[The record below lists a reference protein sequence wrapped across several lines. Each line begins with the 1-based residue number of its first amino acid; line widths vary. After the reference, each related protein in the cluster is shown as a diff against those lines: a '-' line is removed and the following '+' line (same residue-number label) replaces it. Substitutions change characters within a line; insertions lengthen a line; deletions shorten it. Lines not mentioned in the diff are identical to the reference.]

1 MEFEHKIRPVQV
13 KDRINHAS
21 KRKGEDNAHKKH
33 ALREELTRMAI
44 QVSFNILLEIK
55 KKMICN
61 GESHLLNLTRL

>member
-44 QVSFNILLEIK
+44 QVSFNNLLEIK
-55 KKMICN
+55 K
-61 GESHLLNLTRL
+61 